1 MALGMLRMAFPRDG
15 APDMDARKFN
25 LPIMPHAIDLL
36 HSIPKRLSPIPVLA
50 PPHLR
55 EDEMAKPDP
64 ESVVARDELAASDWD
79 TALYLKFEDER
90 TQPARDLLARVR
102 SNARRIVDLG
112 CGPGTSTQLLAAR
125 YPDAQIIG
133 VDNSEQMLG
142 AARARLPGVTFE
154 KHDIGGW
161 RPSAKPDLIFANAAL
176 QWLPNHHE
184 LVPRLMSFLAED
196 GCLAIQMPDN
206 RQEPS
211 HALMRMVAA
220 DGPWADR
227 LVPVA
232 KTRGLIGIYSDYYD
246 WLKPLSARV
255 EIWQTTYV
263 HPLPGVGAVVDW
275 FRGSGLRPFLNPLD
289 ECEREQ
295 FIERYMKE
303 LADAYPAE
311 PGGGLLFLY
320 PRLFV
325 VARKLGAAR

>member
-1 MALGMLRMAFPRDG
+1 MIPS
-15 APDMDARKFN
+15 N
-25 LPIMPHAIDLL
+25 VIDSL
-36 HSIPKRLSPIPVLA
+36 HSVPKRLSPVHVLA
-50 PPHLR
+50 SNFLL
-55 EDEMAKPDP
+55 EDDMAKPTP
-64 ESVVARDELAASDWD
+64 QSVVAPIENAAGDWD

-102 SNARRIVDLG
+102 SNATRVVDLG
-112 CGPGTSTQLLAAR
+112 CGPGTSTQLLATR
-125 YPDAQIIG
+125 YPDAQITGI
-133 VDNSEQMLG
+133 DSSEQML
-142 AARARLPGVTFE
+142 AAGRQRLPGIHFE
-154 KHDIGGW
+154 KQDIGAW
-161 RPSAKPDLIFANAAL
+161 RPSIKPDLIFANAAL
-176 QWLPNHHE
+176 QWLPNHHD
-184 LVPRLMSFLAED
+184 LIPRLMSYLAED

-232 KTRGLIGIYSDYYD
+232 KTRGLIGIYSDYYA
-246 WLKPLSARV
+246 WLKPLCAKV

-295 FIERYMKE
+295 FIERYMRG
-303 LADAYPAE
+303 LADAYPLE
-311 PGGGLLFLY
+311 PDGRLLFLY

-325 VARKLGAAR
+325 IAVKPGAGA

>member
-1 MALGMLRMAFPRDG
+1 M
-15 APDMDARKFN
+15 
-25 LPIMPHAIDLL
+25 
-36 HSIPKRLSPIPVLA
+36 LA
-50 PPHLR
+50 PNSLP
-55 EDEMAKPDP
+55 EDDMARPNP
-64 ESVVARDELAASDWD
+64 ESAFAPIESATSDWD
-79 TALYLKFEDER
+79 TALYLRFEDER

-102 SNARRIVDLG
+102 SNARRVVDLG
-112 CGPGTSTQLLAAR
+112 CGPGTSTHLLAAR

-133 VDNSEQMLG
+133 IDSSEQMLA
-142 AARARLPGVTFE
+142 AARARLPGIHFE
-154 KHDIGGW
+154 KQDIGAW
-161 RPSAKPDLIFANAAL
+161 RPSVKPDLIFANAAL

-184 LVPRLMSFLAED
+184 LIPRLMSFLAED

-232 KTRGLIGIYSDYYD
+232 KTRGLIGIYSDYYG
-246 WLKPLSARV
+246 WLKPLSAQV

-295 FIERYMKE
+295 FIARYMRG
-303 LADAYPAE
+303 LADAYPLE
-311 PGGGLLFLY
+311 PDGRLLFLY

-325 VARKLGAAR
+325 IAAKPSART